1 MSSYQQFYMIRT
13 IQSLHRYL
21 LLAVA
26 LLPLISLP
34 SCQRKSIVEDVQ
46 IESVLIS
53 ELKMSD
59 KSVPELEKTL
69 FSIDHRKGLI
79 YNARPLPKGTKI
91 GTVKLQIVAS
101 PDALPKVYIGGVEQ
115 SSKSGLDTVNM
126 SNHAEGVRIIVQH
139 RKNEALTKEYQLK
152 INIYDRDPYTHTWTK
167 SAHPAPASATS
178 EDIVLSRLVDNGE
191 AYYYFTR
198 TTSERHLW
206 RASHKEPEL
215 WQEVTIPKTLDSPIV
230 DIVEQGGRDEIL
242 CLQESGQTAYYDH
255 ANGGDWAQSN
265 ALPGRASYLLGNL
278 YHRGEN
284 KPFVAVKSADGVH
297 FNSEGGIR
305 VPAAFPLEQNARLS
319 FIVEHHPVAL
329 LVGGSVADTTA
340 LVYSTSNG
348 LDWLTP
354 HDAGVVSK
362 IWPSNLPGAM
372 IYEPQDQ
379 TILLVKPA
387 ARPKQAEQPA
397 IRAYVSL
404 NYGAM
409 WQQLTEE
416 SILPSLYY
424 EKGQKHQQ
432 GLALYRGDDGRIY
445 LFGGIKDGTPTLWI
459 GQPIRFQ

>member
-1 MSSYQQFYMIRT
+1 MIRT

-34 SCQRKSIVEDVQ
+34 SCQRKSLVEDVQ
-46 IESVLIS
+46 VESVLIS

-59 KSVPELEKTL
+59 KALPELEKTL
-69 FSIDHRKGLI
+69 FSIDQRKGLI

-91 GTVKLQIVAS
+91 GTVKLQITAS
-101 PDALPKVYIGGVEQ
+101 PDALPKVYVGGVEQ
-115 SSKSGLDTVNM
+115 PSMSGLDTLNL
-126 SNHAEGVRIIVQH
+126 SKHAEGVRIVMQH
-139 RKNEALTKEYQLK
+139 RKNASLTKEYQLK

-167 SAHPAPASATS
+167 SAHPAPATATS

-191 AYYYFTR
+191 AYYYFAR
-198 TTSERHLW
+198 TATKKHLW

-215 WQEVTIPKTLDSPIV
+215 WQEVTIPKTLDSPVV
-230 DIVEQGGRDEIL
+230 DIVEQGGGDAIL
-242 CLQESGQTAYYDH
+242 CLQESGQATIYEHQGAQ
-255 ANGGDWAQSN
+255 WSQSN
-265 ALPGRASYLLGNL
+265 AIPGRPSYLLGNL
-278 YHRGEN
+278 YYRGEN
-284 KPFVAVKSADGVH
+284 KPLVAVKTADGVH
-297 FNSEGGIR
+297 FNSEKGIQA
-305 VPAAFPLEQNARLS
+305 PKTFPLEQNARLS
-319 FIVEHHPVAL
+319 LTIEHHPVAL
-329 LVGGSVADTTA
+329 VIGGSVADTTA

-372 IYEPQDQ
+372 IYEPKDQ
-379 TILLVKPA
+379 TILLAKPA

-397 IRAYVSL
+397 MRVYVSL
-404 NYGAM
+404 DYGTI

-416 SILPSLYY
+416 SILPSIYY
-424 EKGQKHQQ
+424 DKGQKHQQ

-445 LFGGIKDGTPTLWI
+445 LFGGIKGGAPTLWI

>member
-1 MSSYQQFYMIRT
+1 MIRT

-34 SCQRKSIVEDVQ
+34 SCQRKSLVEDVQ
-46 IESVLIS
+46 VESVLIS

-59 KSVPELEKTL
+59 KALPELEKTL
-69 FSIDHRKGLI
+69 FSIDQRKGLI

-91 GTVKLQIVAS
+91 GTVKLQITAS
-101 PDALPKVYIGGVEQ
+101 PDALPKVYVGGVEQ
-115 SSKSGLDTVNM
+115 PSMSGLDTLNL
-126 SNHAEGVRIIVQH
+126 SKHAEGVRIVMQH
-139 RKNEALTKEYQLK
+139 RKNASLTKEYQLK

-167 SAHPAPASATS
+167 SAHPAPATATS

-191 AYYYFTR
+191 AYYYFVR
-198 TTSERHLW
+198 TATEKHLW

-215 WQEVTIPKTLDSPIV
+215 WQEVTILKTLDSPIM
-230 DIVEQGGRDEIL
+230 DIVEQGGGDAIL
-242 CLQESGQTAYYDH
+242 CLQESGQMAIYEH
-255 ANGGDWAQSN
+255 QGAQWNQSN

-278 YHRGEN
+278 YYRGEN
-284 KPFVAVKSADGVH
+284 KPLVAVKTADGVH
-297 FNSEGGIR
+297 FNSEKGIQA
-305 VPAAFPLEQNARLS
+305 PKTFPLKQNARLS
-319 FIVEHHPVAL
+319 LTIEHHPVAL
-329 LVGGSVADTTA
+329 VIGGSVADTTA

-354 HDAGVVSK
+354 HDARVVSE

-372 IYEPQDQ
+372 IYEPKDQ
-379 TILLVKPA
+379 TILLAKPA

-397 IRAYVSL
+397 MRVYVSL
-404 NYGAM
+404 DYGTI

-424 EKGQKHQQ
+424 DKGQQQQQ

-445 LFGGIKDGTPTLWI
+445 LFGGIKGGAPTLWI

>member
-1 MSSYQQFYMIRT
+1 MIRT

-34 SCQRKSIVEDVQ
+34 SCQRKSLVEDVQ
-46 IESVLIS
+46 VESVLIS

-59 KSVPELEKTL
+59 KALPELEKTL
-69 FSIDHRKGLI
+69 FSIDQRKGLI

-91 GTVKLQIVAS
+91 GTVKLQITAS
-101 PDALPKVYIGGVEQ
+101 PDALPKVYVGGVEQ
-115 SSKSGLDTVNM
+115 PSMSGLDTLNL
-126 SNHAEGVRIIVQH
+126 SKHAEGVRIVMQH
-139 RKNEALTKEYQLK
+139 RNNASLTKEYQLK

-167 SAHPAPASATS
+167 SAHPAPATATS

-191 AYYYFTR
+191 AYYYFVR
-198 TTSERHLW
+198 TATKKHLW

-215 WQEVTIPKTLDSPIV
+215 WQEVTIPKTLDSPIM
-230 DIVEQGGRDEIL
+230 DIVEQGGGDAIL
-242 CLQESGQTAYYDH
+242 CLQESGQATIYEHQGAQ
-255 ANGGDWAQSN
+255 WSQSN
-265 ALPGRASYLLGNL
+265 AIPGRPSYLLGNL
-278 YHRGEN
+278 YYRGEN
-284 KPFVAVKSADGVH
+284 KPLVAVKTADGVH
-297 FNSEGGIR
+297 FNSEKGIQA
-305 VPAAFPLEQNARLS
+305 PKTFPLEQNARLS
-319 FIVEHHPVAL
+319 LTIEHHPVAL
-329 LVGGSVADTTA
+329 VIGGSVADTTA

-354 HDAGVVSK
+354 HDARVVSK

-372 IYEPQDQ
+372 IYEPKDQ
-379 TILLVKPA
+379 TILLAKPA

-397 IRAYVSL
+397 MRVYVSL
-404 NYGAM
+404 DYGTI

-416 SILPSLYY
+416 SILPSIYY
-424 EKGQKHQQ
+424 DKGQQHQQ

-445 LFGGIKDGTPTLWI
+445 LFGGIKGGAPTLWI

>member
-1 MSSYQQFYMIRT
+1 MIRT

-34 SCQRKSIVEDVQ
+34 SCQRKSLVEDVQ
-46 IESVLIS
+46 VESVLIS

-59 KSVPELEKTL
+59 KALPELEKTL
-69 FSIDHRKGLI
+69 FSIDQRKGLI

-91 GTVKLQIVAS
+91 GTVKLQITAS
-101 PDALPKVYIGGVEQ
+101 PDALPKVYVGGVEQ
-115 SSKSGLDTVNM
+115 PSMSGLDTLNL
-126 SNHAEGVRIIVQH
+126 SKHAEGVRIVMQH
-139 RKNEALTKEYQLK
+139 RNNASLTKEYQLK

-167 SAHPAPASATS
+167 SAHPAPATATS

-191 AYYYFTR
+191 AYYYFVR
-198 TTSERHLW
+198 TATEKHLW

-215 WQEVTIPKTLDSPIV
+215 WQEVTIPKTLDSPIM
-230 DIVEQGGRDEIL
+230 DIVEQGGGDAIL
-242 CLQESGQTAYYDH
+242 CLQESGQATIYEHQGAQ
-255 ANGGDWAQSN
+255 WSQSN
-265 ALPGRASYLLGNL
+265 AIPGRPSYLLGNL
-278 YHRGEN
+278 YYRGEN
-284 KPFVAVKSADGVH
+284 KPLVAVKTADGVH

-305 VPAAFPLEQNARLS
+305 VPKTFPLEQNARLS
-319 FIVEHHPVAL
+319 LTIEHHPVAL
-329 LVGGSVADTTA
+329 VIGGSVADTTA

-372 IYEPQDQ
+372 IYEPKDQ
-379 TILLVKPA
+379 TILLAKPA

-397 IRAYVSL
+397 MRVYVSL
-404 NYGAM
+404 DYGTI

-416 SILPSLYY
+416 SILPSIYY
-424 EKGQKHQQ
+424 DKGQKHQQ

-445 LFGGIKDGTPTLWI
+445 LFGGIKGGAPTLWI

>member
-1 MSSYQQFYMIRT
+1 MIRT

-34 SCQRKSIVEDVQ
+34 SCQRKSLVEDVQ
-46 IESVLIS
+46 VESVLIS

-59 KSVPELEKTL
+59 KALPELEKTL
-69 FSIDHRKGLI
+69 FSIDQRKGLI

-91 GTVKLQIVAS
+91 GTVKLQITAS
-101 PDALPKVYIGGVEQ
+101 PDALPKVYVGGVEQ
-115 SSKSGLDTVNM
+115 PSMSGLDTLNL
-126 SNHAEGVRIIVQH
+126 SKHAEGVRIVMQH
-139 RKNEALTKEYQLK
+139 RNNASLTKEYQLK

-167 SAHPAPASATS
+167 SAHPAPATATS

-191 AYYYFTR
+191 AYYYFAR
-198 TTSERHLW
+198 TATEKHLW

-215 WQEVTIPKTLDSPIV
+215 WQEVTIPKALDSPIM
-230 DIVEQGGRDEIL
+230 DIVEQGGGDAIL
-242 CLQESGQTAYYDH
+242 CLQESGQATIYEHQGAQ
-255 ANGGDWAQSN
+255 WSQSN
-265 ALPGRASYLLGNL
+265 AIPGRPSSLLGNL
-278 YHRGEN
+278 YYRGEN
-284 KPFVAVKSADGVH
+284 KPLVAVKTADGVH
-297 FNSEGGIR
+297 FNSEKGIQA
-305 VPAAFPLEQNARLS
+305 PQTFPLEQNARLS
-319 FIVEHHPVAL
+319 LTIEHHPVAL
-329 LVGGSVADTTA
+329 VIGGSVADTTA

-354 HDAGVVSK
+354 HDARVVSK

-372 IYEPQDQ
+372 IYEPKDQ
-379 TILLVKPA
+379 TILLAKPA

-397 IRAYVSL
+397 MRVYVSL
-404 NYGAM
+404 DYGTI

-424 EKGQKHQQ
+424 DKGQQQQQ

-445 LFGGIKDGTPTLWI
+445 LFGGIKGGAPTLWI

>member
-1 MSSYQQFYMIRT
+1 MIRT

-34 SCQRKSIVEDVQ
+34 SCQRKSLVEDVQ
-46 IESVLIS
+46 VESVLIS

-59 KSVPELEKTL
+59 KALPELEKTL
-69 FSIDHRKGLI
+69 FSIDQRKGLI

-91 GTVKLQIVAS
+91 GTVKLQITAS
-101 PDALPKVYIGGVEQ
+101 PDALPKVYVGGVEQ
-115 SSKSGLDTVNM
+115 PSMSGLDTLNL
-126 SNHAEGVRIIVQH
+126 SKHAEGVRIVMQH
-139 RKNEALTKEYQLK
+139 RNNASLTKEYQLK

-167 SAHPAPASATS
+167 SAHPAPATATS

-215 WQEVTIPKTLDSPIV
+215 WQEVTIPKMLDSPIM
-230 DIVEQGGRDEIL
+230 DIVEQGGGDAIL
-242 CLQESGQTAYYDH
+242 CLQESGQATIYEHQGAQ
-255 ANGGDWAQSN
+255 WSQSN
-265 ALPGRASYLLGNL
+265 AIPGRPSHLLGNL
-278 YHRGEN
+278 YYRGEN
-284 KPFVAVKSADGVH
+284 KPLVAVKTADGVH
-297 FNSEGGIR
+297 FNSEKGIQA
-305 VPAAFPLEQNARLS
+305 PKTFPLEQNARLS
-319 FIVEHHPVAL
+319 LTIEHHPVAL
-329 LVGGSVADTTA
+329 VIGGSVADTTA

-372 IYEPQDQ
+372 IYEPKDQ
-379 TILLVKPA
+379 TILLAKPA

-397 IRAYVSL
+397 MRVYVSL
-404 NYGAM
+404 DYGTI

-424 EKGQKHQQ
+424 DKGQQHQQ

-445 LFGGIKDGTPTLWI
+445 LFGGIKGGAPTLWI

>member
-1 MSSYQQFYMIRT
+1 MIRT

-34 SCQRKSIVEDVQ
+34 SCQRKSLVEDVQ
-46 IESVLIS
+46 VESVLIS

-59 KSVPELEKTL
+59 KALPELEKTL
-69 FSIDHRKGLI
+69 FSIDQRKGLI

-91 GTVKLQIVAS
+91 GTVKLQITAS
-101 PDALPKVYIGGVEQ
+101 PDALPKVYVGGVEQ
-115 SSKSGLDTVNM
+115 PSMSGLDTLNL
-126 SNHAEGVRIIVQH
+126 SKHAEGVRIVMQH
-139 RKNEALTKEYQLK
+139 RNNASLTKEYQLK

-167 SAHPAPASATS
+167 SAHPAPATATS

-215 WQEVTIPKTLDSPIV
+215 WQEVTIPKMLDSPIM
-230 DIVEQGGRDEIL
+230 DIVEQGGGDAIL
-242 CLQESGQTAYYDH
+242 CLQESGQATIYEH
-255 ANGGDWAQSN
+255 QGGQWSQSN
-265 ALPGRASYLLGNL
+265 AIPGRPSYLLGNL
-278 YHRGEN
+278 YYRGEN
-284 KPFVAVKSADGVH
+284 KPLVAVKTADGVH
-297 FNSEGGIR
+297 FNSEKGIQA
-305 VPAAFPLEQNARLS
+305 PKTFPLEQNARLS
-319 FIVEHHPVAL
+319 LTIEHHPVAL
-329 LVGGSVADTTA
+329 VIGGSVADTTA

-372 IYEPQDQ
+372 IYEPKDQ
-379 TILLVKPA
+379 TILLAKPA

-397 IRAYVSL
+397 MRVYVSL
-404 NYGAM
+404 DYGTI

-424 EKGQKHQQ
+424 DKGQQHQQ

-445 LFGGIKDGTPTLWI
+445 LFGGIKGGAPTLWI

>member
-1 MSSYQQFYMIRT
+1 MIRT

-21 LLAVA
+21 LLVVA

-34 SCQRKSIVEDVQ
+34 SCQRKSLVEDVQ
-46 IESVLIS
+46 VESVLIS

-59 KSVPELEKTL
+59 KALPELEKTL
-69 FSIDHRKGLI
+69 FSIDQRKGLI

-91 GTVKLQIVAS
+91 GTVKLQITAS
-101 PDALPKVYIGGVEQ
+101 PDALPKVYVGGVEQ
-115 SSKSGLDTVNM
+115 PSMSGLDTLNL
-126 SNHAEGVRIIVQH
+126 SKHAEGVRIVMQH
-139 RKNEALTKEYQLK
+139 RKNASLTKGYQLK

-167 SAHPAPASATS
+167 SAHPAPATATS

-191 AYYYFTR
+191 AYYYFVR
-198 TTSERHLW
+198 TATEKHLW

-215 WQEVTIPKTLDSPIV
+215 WQEVTIPKMLDSPIM
-230 DIVEQGGRDEIL
+230 DIVEQGGGDAIL
-242 CLQESGQTAYYDH
+242 CLQESGQATIYEHQGAQ
-255 ANGGDWAQSN
+255 WSQSN
-265 ALPGRASYLLGNL
+265 AIPGRPSYLLGNL
-278 YHRGEN
+278 YYRGEN
-284 KPFVAVKSADGVH
+284 KPLVAVKTADGVH
-297 FNSEGGIR
+297 FNSEKGIQA
-305 VPAAFPLEQNARLS
+305 PKTFPLEQNARLS
-319 FIVEHHPVAL
+319 LTIEHHPVAL
-329 LVGGSVADTTA
+329 VIGGSVADTTA

-372 IYEPQDQ
+372 IYEPKDQ
-379 TILLVKPA
+379 TILLAKPA

-397 IRAYVSL
+397 MRVYVSL
-404 NYGAM
+404 DYGTI

-424 EKGQKHQQ
+424 DKGQQHQQ

-445 LFGGIKDGTPTLWI
+445 LFGGIKGGAPTLWI

>member
-1 MSSYQQFYMIRT
+1 MIRT

-34 SCQRKSIVEDVQ
+34 SCQRKSLVEDVQ
-46 IESVLIS
+46 VESVLIS

-59 KSVPELEKTL
+59 KALPELEKTL
-69 FSIDHRKGLI
+69 FSIDQRKGLI

-91 GTVKLQIVAS
+91 GTVKLQITAS
-101 PDALPKVYIGGVEQ
+101 PDALPKVYVGGVEQ
-115 SSKSGLDTVNM
+115 PSMSGLDTLNL
-126 SNHAEGVRIIVQH
+126 SKHAEGVRIVMQH
-139 RKNEALTKEYQLK
+139 RKNASLTKEYQLK
-152 INIYDRDPYTHTWTK
+152 INIYDRDPYTHIWTK
-167 SAHPAPASATS
+167 SAHPAPATATS

-191 AYYYFTR
+191 AYYYFAR
-198 TTSERHLW
+198 TATEKHLW

-215 WQEVTIPKTLDSPIV
+215 WQEVTIPKTLDSPVV
-230 DIVEQGGRDEIL
+230 DIVEQGGGDAIL
-242 CLQESGQTAYYDH
+242 CLQESGQATIYEHQGAQ
-255 ANGGDWAQSN
+255 WSQSN
-265 ALPGRASYLLGNL
+265 AIPGRPSYLLGNL
-278 YHRGEN
+278 YYRGEN
-284 KPFVAVKSADGVH
+284 KPLVAVKTADGVH
-297 FNSEGGIR
+297 FNSEKGIQA
-305 VPAAFPLEQNARLS
+305 PKTFPLEQNARLS
-319 FIVEHHPVAL
+319 LTIEHHPVAL
-329 LVGGSVADTTA
+329 VIGGSVADTTA

-372 IYEPQDQ
+372 IYEPKDQ
-379 TILLVKPA
+379 TILLAKPA

-397 IRAYVSL
+397 MRVYVSL
-404 NYGAM
+404 DYGTI

-416 SILPSLYY
+416 SILPSIYY
-424 EKGQKHQQ
+424 DKGQQHQQ

-445 LFGGIKDGTPTLWI
+445 LFGGIKGGAPTIWI

>member
-1 MSSYQQFYMIRT
+1 MIRT

-21 LLAVA
+21 LLVVA

-34 SCQRKSIVEDVQ
+34 SCQRKSLVEDVQ
-46 IESVLIS
+46 VESVLIS

-59 KSVPELEKTL
+59 KALPELEKTL
-69 FSIDHRKGLI
+69 FSIDQRKGLI

-91 GTVKLQIVAS
+91 GTVKLQITAS
-101 PDALPKVYIGGVEQ
+101 PDALPKVYVGGVEQ
-115 SSKSGLDTVNM
+115 PSMSGLDTLNL
-126 SNHAEGVRIIVQH
+126 SKHAEGVRIVMQH
-139 RKNEALTKEYQLK
+139 RNNASLTKEYQLK

-167 SAHPAPASATS
+167 SAHPAPATATS

-191 AYYYFTR
+191 AYYYFAR
-198 TTSERHLW
+198 TATKKHLW

-215 WQEVTIPKTLDSPIV
+215 WQEVTIPKTLDSPVV
-230 DIVEQGGRDEIL
+230 DIVEQGGGDAIL
-242 CLQESGQTAYYDH
+242 CLQESGQATIYEHQGAQ
-255 ANGGDWAQSN
+255 WSQSN
-265 ALPGRASYLLGNL
+265 AIPGRPSYLLGNL
-278 YHRGEN
+278 YYRGEN
-284 KPFVAVKSADGVH
+284 KPLVAVKTADGVH
-297 FNSEGGIR
+297 FDSEKGIQA
-305 VPAAFPLEQNARLS
+305 PKTFPLEQNARLS
-319 FIVEHHPVAL
+319 LTIEHHPVAL
-329 LVGGSVADTTA
+329 VIGGSVADTTA

-372 IYEPQDQ
+372 IYEPKDQ
-379 TILLVKPA
+379 TILLAKPA

-397 IRAYVSL
+397 MRVYVSL
-404 NYGAM
+404 DYGTI

-416 SILPSLYY
+416 SILPSIYY
-424 EKGQKHQQ
+424 DKGQKHQQ

-445 LFGGIKDGTPTLWI
+445 LFGGIKGGAPTLWI

>member
-1 MSSYQQFYMIRT
+1 MIRT

-21 LLAVA
+21 LLVVA

-34 SCQRKSIVEDVQ
+34 SCQRKSLVEDVQ
-46 IESVLIS
+46 VESVLIS

-59 KSVPELEKTL
+59 KALPELEKTL
-69 FSIDHRKGLI
+69 FSIDQRKGLI

-91 GTVKLQIVAS
+91 GTVKLQITAS
-101 PDALPKVYIGGVEQ
+101 PDALPKVYVGGVEQ
-115 SSKSGLDTVNM
+115 PSMSGLDTLNL
-126 SNHAEGVRIIVQH
+126 SKHADGVRIVMQH
-139 RKNEALTKEYQLK
+139 RNNASLTKEYQLK

-167 SAHPAPASATS
+167 SAHPAPATATS

-191 AYYYFTR
+191 AYYYFAR
-198 TTSERHLW
+198 TATEKHLW

-230 DIVEQGGRDEIL
+230 DIVEQGGGDAIL
-242 CLQESGQTAYYDH
+242 CLQESGQATIYEH
-255 ANGGDWAQSN
+255 QGGQWSQSN
-265 ALPGRASYLLGNL
+265 AVSGRPSYLLGNL
-278 YHRGEN
+278 YYRGEN
-284 KPFVAVKSADGVH
+284 KPLVAVKTSDGVH
-297 FNSEGGIR
+297 FNSEKGIQA
-305 VPAAFPLEQNARLS
+305 PKTFPLEQNARLS
-319 FIVEHHPVAL
+319 LTIEHHPVAL
-329 LVGGSVADTTA
+329 VIGGSVADTTA

-354 HDAGVVSK
+354 HDARVVSK

-372 IYEPQDQ
+372 IYEPKDQ
-379 TILLVKPA
+379 TILLAKPA

-397 IRAYVSL
+397 MRVYVSL
-404 NYGAM
+404 DYGTI

-416 SILPSLYY
+416 SILPSIYY
-424 EKGQKHQQ
+424 DKGQKHQQ

-445 LFGGIKDGTPTLWI
+445 LFGGLKGGAPTLWI

>member
-1 MSSYQQFYMIRT
+1 MIRT

-34 SCQRKSIVEDVQ
+34 SCQRKSLVEDVQ
-46 IESVLIS
+46 VESVLIS

-59 KSVPELEKTL
+59 KALPELEKTL
-69 FSIDHRKGLI
+69 FSIDQRKGLI

-91 GTVKLQIVAS
+91 GTVKLQITAS
-101 PDALPKVYIGGVEQ
+101 PDALPKVYVGGVEQ
-115 SSKSGLDTVNM
+115 PSMSGLDTLNL
-126 SNHAEGVRIIVQH
+126 SKHAEGVRIVMQH
-139 RKNEALTKEYQLK
+139 RNNASLTKEYQLK

-167 SAHPAPASATS
+167 SAHPAPATATS

-198 TTSERHLW
+198 TTSEKHLW

-215 WQEVTIPKTLDSPIV
+215 WQEVTIHKTLDSPIV
-230 DIVEQGGRDEIL
+230 DIVEQGGGDAIL
-242 CLQESGQTAYYDH
+242 CLQESGQATIYEH
-255 ANGGDWAQSN
+255 QGGQWSQSN
-265 ALPGRASYLLGNL
+265 AIPGRPSYLLGNL
-278 YHRGEN
+278 YYRGEN
-284 KPFVAVKSADGVH
+284 KPLVAVKTADGVH

-305 VPAAFPLEQNARLS
+305 VPKTFPLEQNARLS
-319 FIVEHHPVAL
+319 LTIEHHPVAL
-329 LVGGSVADTTA
+329 VIGGSVADTTA

-372 IYEPQDQ
+372 IYEPKDQ
-379 TILLVKPA
+379 TILLAKPA

-397 IRAYVSL
+397 MRVYVSL
-404 NYGAM
+404 DYGTI

-416 SILPSLYY
+416 SILPSIYY
-424 EKGQKHQQ
+424 DKGQQHQQ

-445 LFGGIKDGTPTLWI
+445 LFGGIKGGAPTLWI

>member
-1 MSSYQQFYMIRT
+1 MSSYQQFYMTRT

-34 SCQRKSIVEDVQ
+34 SCQRKSIVEDVR

-91 GTVKLQIVAS
+91 GTVKLKIVAS

-115 SSKSGLDTVNM
+115 PSMSGLDTVNM
-126 SNHAEGVRIIVQH
+126 SKHAEGVRIVMQH
-139 RKNEALTKEYQLK
+139 RKNASLTKEYKLK

-167 SAHPAPASATS
+167 SAHLAPASATS

-215 WQEVTIPKTLDSPIV
+215 WQEVTIPNALDSPIV
-230 DIVEQGGRDEIL
+230 DIVEQGGRDAIL
-242 CLQESGQTAYYDH
+242 CLQESGQMAVYEH
-255 ANGGDWAQSN
+255 QGGKWNQSN

-284 KPFVAVKSADGVH
+284 KPLVAVKSADGVH

-305 VPAAFPLEQNARLS
+305 VPVAFPLEQNARLS
-319 FIVEHHPVAL
+319 LTIEHHPVVL

-354 HDAGVVSK
+354 HDAHMVSK

-372 IYEPQDQ
+372 VYEPQDH

-387 ARPKQAEQPA
+387 TRPKQAEQPA
-397 IRAYVSL
+397 MRAYVSL

-445 LFGGIKDGTPTLWI
+445 LFGGIKGGTPMLWI
-459 GQPIRFQ
+459 GKPIRFK

>member
-1 MSSYQQFYMIRT
+1 MIRT

-21 LLAVA
+21 LLVVA

-34 SCQRKSIVEDVQ
+34 SCQRKSLVEDVQ
-46 IESVLIS
+46 VESVLIS

-59 KSVPELEKTL
+59 KALPELEKTL
-69 FSIDHRKGLI
+69 FSIDQRKGLI

-91 GTVKLQIVAS
+91 GTVKLQITAS
-101 PDALPKVYIGGVEQ
+101 PDALPKVYVGGVEQ
-115 SSKSGLDTVNM
+115 PSMSGLDTLNL
-126 SNHAEGVRIIVQH
+126 SKHAEGVRIVMQH
-139 RKNEALTKEYQLK
+139 RKNASLTKEYQLK

-167 SAHPAPASATS
+167 SAHPAPATATS

-191 AYYYFTR
+191 AYYYFAR
-198 TTSERHLW
+198 TATEKHLW

-215 WQEVTIPKTLDSPIV
+215 WQEVTILKTLDSPVV
-230 DIVEQGGRDEIL
+230 DIVEQGGGDAIL
-242 CLQESGQTAYYDH
+242 CLQESGQATIYEHQGAQ
-255 ANGGDWAQSN
+255 WSQSN
-265 ALPGRASYLLGNL
+265 AIPGRPSYLLGNL
-278 YHRGEN
+278 YYRGEN
-284 KPFVAVKSADGVH
+284 KPLVAVKTADGVH
-297 FNSEGGIR
+297 FNSEKGIQA
-305 VPAAFPLEQNARLS
+305 PKTFPLEQNARLS
-319 FIVEHHPVAL
+319 LTIEHHPVAL
-329 LVGGSVADTTA
+329 VIGRSVADTTA

-372 IYEPQDQ
+372 IYEPKDQ
-379 TILLVKPA
+379 TILLAKPA

-397 IRAYVSL
+397 MRVYVSL
-404 NYGAM
+404 DYGTI

-424 EKGQKHQQ
+424 DKGQQHQQ

-445 LFGGIKDGTPTLWI
+445 LFGGIKGGAPTLWI

>member
-1 MSSYQQFYMIRT
+1 MSSYQVFYMIRT

-34 SCQRKSIVEDVQ
+34 SCQRKALVEDVQ
-46 IESVLIS
+46 VESVLIS

-59 KSVPELEKTL
+59 KSVPELEKTI

-91 GTVKLQIVAS
+91 GTVKLKITAS

-115 SSKSGLDTVNM
+115 SSTSGLDTVNM
-126 SNHAEGVRIIVQH
+126 SKYADGVRIVMHH
-139 RKNEALTKEYQLK
+139 RKNASLTKEYQLK
-152 INIYDRDPYTHTWTK
+152 INVYDRDPYTHTWTK
-167 SAHPAPASATS
+167 SAHPAPATAAN

-191 AYYYFTR
+191 AYYYFAR
-198 TTSERHLW
+198 TATERHLW

-215 WQEVTIPKTLDSPIV
+215 WQEVTIPKKLDSPIM
-230 DIVEQGGRDEIL
+230 DIAEQGGSDAIL
-242 CLQESGQTAYYDH
+242 CLQESGQMAVYEH
-255 ANGGDWAQSN
+255 QGGEWNQSN

-278 YHRGEN
+278 YYRGEN
-284 KPFVAVKSADGVH
+284 TPLVAVKSTDGVH
-297 FNSEGGIR
+297 FGSERGIR
-305 VPAAFPLEQNARLS
+305 VPKAFPLEDNARLS
-319 FIVEHHPVAL
+319 FTVEHHPVSFL
-329 LVGGSVADTTA
+329 IGGSVADTTA
-340 LVYSTSNG
+340 LVYTTSNG
-348 LDWLTP
+348 RDWLTP
-354 HDAGVVSK
+354 HDAHVVSK

-387 ARPKQAEQPA
+387 ARPKHAEQPA
-397 IRAYVSL
+397 MRVYVSL
-404 NYGAM
+404 DYGTV
-409 WQQLTEE
+409 WQPLTEE

-424 EKGQKHQQ
+424 DKGQKHQR

-445 LFGGIKDGTPTLWI
+445 LFGGLKGGAPTLWI

>member
-1 MSSYQQFYMIRT
+1 MIRT

-34 SCQRKSIVEDVQ
+34 SCQRKSLVEDVQ
-46 IESVLIS
+46 VESVLIS

-59 KSVPELEKTL
+59 KALPELEKTL
-69 FSIDHRKGLI
+69 FSIDQRKGLI

-91 GTVKLQIVAS
+91 GTVKLQITAS
-101 PDALPKVYIGGVEQ
+101 PDALPKVYVGGVEQ
-115 SSKSGLDTVNM
+115 PSMSGLDTLNL
-126 SNHAEGVRIIVQH
+126 SKHAEGVRIVMQH
-139 RKNEALTKEYQLK
+139 RNNASLTKEYQLK

-167 SAHPAPASATS
+167 SAHPAPATATS

-191 AYYYFTR
+191 AYYYFVR
-198 TTSERHLW
+198 TATEKHLW

-215 WQEVTIPKTLDSPIV
+215 WQEVTIHKTLDSPIV
-230 DIVEQGGRDEIL
+230 DIVEQGGGDAIL
-242 CLQESGQTAYYDH
+242 CLQESGQATIYEH
-255 ANGGDWAQSN
+255 QGGQWSQSN
-265 ALPGRASYLLGNL
+265 AIPGRPSYLLGNL
-278 YHRGEN
+278 YYRGEN
-284 KPFVAVKSADGVH
+284 KPLVAVKTADGVH
-297 FNSEGGIR
+297 FNSEKGIQA
-305 VPAAFPLEQNARLS
+305 PKTFPLEQNARLS
-319 FIVEHHPVAL
+319 LTIEHHPVAL
-329 LVGGSVADTTA
+329 VIGGSVADTTA

-372 IYEPQDQ
+372 IYEPKDQ
-379 TILLVKPA
+379 TILLAKPA

-397 IRAYVSL
+397 MRVYVSL
-404 NYGAM
+404 DYGTI

-424 EKGQKHQQ
+424 DKGQQHQQ

-445 LFGGIKDGTPTLWI
+445 LFGGIKGGAPTLWI

>member
-1 MSSYQQFYMIRT
+1 MIRT

-34 SCQRKSIVEDVQ
+34 SCQRKSLVEDVQ
-46 IESVLIS
+46 VESVLIS

-59 KSVPELEKTL
+59 KALPELEKTL
-69 FSIDHRKGLI
+69 FSIDQRKGLI

-91 GTVKLQIVAS
+91 GTVKLQITAS
-101 PDALPKVYIGGVEQ
+101 PDALPKVYVGGVEQ
-115 SSKSGLDTVNM
+115 PSMSGLDTLNL
-126 SNHAEGVRIIVQH
+126 SKHAEGVRIVMQH
-139 RKNEALTKEYQLK
+139 RNNASLTKEYQLK

-167 SAHPAPASATS
+167 SAHPAPATATS
-178 EDIVLSRLVDNGE
+178 ENIVLSRLVDNGE
-191 AYYYFTR
+191 AYYYFVR
-198 TTSERHLW
+198 TATEKHLW

-215 WQEVTIPKTLDSPIV
+215 WQEVTIPKTLDSPIM
-230 DIVEQGGRDEIL
+230 DIVEQGGGDAIL
-242 CLQESGQTAYYDH
+242 CLQENGQATIYEHQGAQ
-255 ANGGDWAQSN
+255 WSQSN
-265 ALPGRASYLLGNL
+265 AIPGRPSYLLGNL
-278 YHRGEN
+278 YYRGEN
-284 KPFVAVKSADGVH
+284 KPLVAVKTADGVH
-297 FNSEGGIR
+297 FNSEKGIQA
-305 VPAAFPLEQNARLS
+305 PKTFPLEQNARLS
-319 FIVEHHPVAL
+319 LTIEHHPVAL
-329 LVGGSVADTTA
+329 VIGGSVADTTA

-362 IWPSNLPGAM
+362 IWSSNLPGAM
-372 IYEPQDQ
+372 IYEPKDQ
-379 TILLVKPA
+379 TILLAKPA

-397 IRAYVSL
+397 MRVYVSL
-404 NYGAM
+404 DYGTI

-424 EKGQKHQQ
+424 DKGRQHQQ

-445 LFGGIKDGTPTLWI
+445 LFGGIKGGAPTLWI

>member
-1 MSSYQQFYMIRT
+1 MIRT

-34 SCQRKSIVEDVQ
+34 SCQRKSLVEDVQ
-46 IESVLIS
+46 VESVLIS

-69 FSIDHRKGLI
+69 FSIDQRKGLI

-91 GTVKLQIVAS
+91 GTVKLQITAS
-101 PDALPKVYIGGVEQ
+101 PDALPKVYVGGVEQ
-115 SSKSGLDTVNM
+115 PSMSGLDTLNL
-126 SNHAEGVRIIVQH
+126 SKHAEGVRIVMQH
-139 RKNEALTKEYQLK
+139 RNNASLTKEYQLK

-167 SAHPAPASATS
+167 SAHPAPATATS

-191 AYYYFTR
+191 AYYYFAR
-198 TTSERHLW
+198 TATKKHLW

-215 WQEVTIPKTLDSPIV
+215 WQEVTIPKMLDSPVV
-230 DIVEQGGRDEIL
+230 DIVEQGGGDAIL
-242 CLQESGQTAYYDH
+242 CLQESGQATIYEHQGAQ
-255 ANGGDWAQSN
+255 WSQSN
-265 ALPGRASYLLGNL
+265 AIPGRPSYLLGNL
-278 YHRGEN
+278 YYRGEN
-284 KPFVAVKSADGVH
+284 KPLVAVKTADGVH

-305 VPAAFPLEQNARLS
+305 VPKTFPLEQNARLS
-319 FIVEHHPVAL
+319 LTIEHHPVAL
-329 LVGGSVADTTA
+329 VIGGSVADTTA

-372 IYEPQDQ
+372 IYEPKDQ
-379 TILLVKPA
+379 TILLAKPA

-397 IRAYVSL
+397 MRVYVSL
-404 NYGAM
+404 DYGTI

-416 SILPSLYY
+416 SILPSIYY
-424 EKGQKHQQ
+424 DKGQKHQQ

-445 LFGGIKDGTPTLWI
+445 LFGGIKGGAPTLWI

>member
-1 MSSYQQFYMIRT
+1 MIRT

-34 SCQRKSIVEDVQ
+34 SCQRKSLVEDVQ
-46 IESVLIS
+46 VESVLIS

-59 KSVPELEKTL
+59 KALPELEKTL
-69 FSIDHRKGLI
+69 FSIDQRKGLI

-91 GTVKLQIVAS
+91 GTVKLQITAS
-101 PDALPKVYIGGVEQ
+101 PDALPKVYVGGVEQ
-115 SSKSGLDTVNM
+115 PSMSGLDTLNL
-126 SNHAEGVRIIVQH
+126 SKHAEGVRIVMQH
-139 RKNEALTKEYQLK
+139 RKNASLTKEYQLK

-178 EDIVLSRLVDNGE
+178 DDIVLSRLVDNGE
-191 AYYYFTR
+191 AYYYFVR
-198 TTSERHLW
+198 TATEKHLW

-215 WQEVTIPKTLDSPIV
+215 WQEVTIHKTLDSPIV
-230 DIVEQGGRDEIL
+230 DIVEQGGGDAIL
-242 CLQESGQTAYYDH
+242 CLQESGQATIYEH
-255 ANGGDWAQSN
+255 QGGQWSQSN
-265 ALPGRASYLLGNL
+265 AIPGRPSYLLGNL
-278 YHRGEN
+278 YYRGEN
-284 KPFVAVKSADGVH
+284 KPLVAVKTADGVH

-305 VPAAFPLEQNARLS
+305 VPKTFPLEQNARLS
-319 FIVEHHPVAL
+319 LTIEHHPVAL
-329 LVGGSVADTTA
+329 VIGGSVADTTA

-372 IYEPQDQ
+372 IYEPKDQ
-379 TILLVKPA
+379 TILLAKPA

-397 IRAYVSL
+397 MRVYVSL
-404 NYGAM
+404 DYGTI

-416 SILPSLYY
+416 SILPSIYY
-424 EKGQKHQQ
+424 DKGQKYQQ

-445 LFGGIKDGTPTLWI
+445 LFGGIKGGAPTLWI

>member
-1 MSSYQQFYMIRT
+1 MIRT

-34 SCQRKSIVEDVQ
+34 SCQRKSLVEDVQ
-46 IESVLIS
+46 VESVLIS

-59 KSVPELEKTL
+59 KALPELEKTL
-69 FSIDHRKGLI
+69 FSIDQRKGLI

-91 GTVKLQIVAS
+91 GTVKLQITAS
-101 PDALPKVYIGGVEQ
+101 PDALPKVYVGGVEQ
-115 SSKSGLDTVNM
+115 PSMSGLDTLNL
-126 SNHAEGVRIIVQH
+126 SKHAEGVRIVMQH
-139 RKNEALTKEYQLK
+139 RNNASLTKEYQLK

-167 SAHPAPASATS
+167 SAHPAPATATS

-191 AYYYFTR
+191 AYYYFAR
-198 TTSERHLW
+198 TATEKHLW

-215 WQEVTIPKTLDSPIV
+215 WQEVTILKTLDSPVV
-230 DIVEQGGRDEIL
+230 DIVEQGGGDAIL
-242 CLQESGQTAYYDH
+242 CLQESGQATIYEHQGAQ
-255 ANGGDWAQSN
+255 WSQSN
-265 ALPGRASYLLGNL
+265 AIPGRPSYLLGNL
-278 YHRGEN
+278 YYRGEN
-284 KPFVAVKSADGVH
+284 KPLVAVKTSDGVH
-297 FNSEGGIR
+297 FNSEKGIQA
-305 VPAAFPLEQNARLS
+305 PKTFPLEQNARLS
-319 FIVEHHPVAL
+319 LTIEHHPVAL
-329 LVGGSVADTTA
+329 VIGGSVADTTA

-354 HDAGVVSK
+354 HDARVVSK

-372 IYEPQDQ
+372 IYEPKDQ
-379 TILLVKPA
+379 TILLAKPA

-397 IRAYVSL
+397 MRVYVSL
-404 NYGAM
+404 DYGTI

-416 SILPSLYY
+416 SILPSIYY
-424 EKGQKHQQ
+424 DKGQKHQQ

-445 LFGGIKDGTPTLWI
+445 LFGGIKGGAPTLWI

>member
-1 MSSYQQFYMIRT
+1 MIRT

-34 SCQRKSIVEDVQ
+34 SCQRKSLVEDVQ
-46 IESVLIS
+46 VESVLIS

-59 KSVPELEKTL
+59 KALPELEKTL
-69 FSIDHRKGLI
+69 FSIDQRKGLI

-91 GTVKLQIVAS
+91 GTVKLQITAS
-101 PDALPKVYIGGVEQ
+101 PDALPKVYVGGVEQ
-115 SSKSGLDTVNM
+115 PSMSGLDTLNL
-126 SNHAEGVRIIVQH
+126 SKHAEGVRIVMQH
-139 RKNEALTKEYQLK
+139 RNNASLTKEYQLK

-167 SAHPAPASATS
+167 SAHPAPATATS

-191 AYYYFTR
+191 AYYYFAR
-198 TTSERHLW
+198 TATEKHLW

-215 WQEVTIPKTLDSPIV
+215 WQEVTIPKTLDSPIM
-230 DIVEQGGRDEIL
+230 DIAEQGGGDAIL
-242 CLQESGQTAYYDH
+242 CLQENGQATIYEHQGAQ
-255 ANGGDWAQSN
+255 WSQSN
-265 ALPGRASYLLGNL
+265 AMSGRPSYLLGNL
-278 YHRGEN
+278 YYRGEN
-284 KPFVAVKSADGVH
+284 KPLVAVKTADVVH
-297 FNSEGGIR
+297 FNSEGGIQ
-305 VPAAFPLEQNARLS
+305 VPKTFPLEQNARLS
-319 FIVEHHPVAL
+319 LTIEHHPVAL
-329 LVGGSVADTTA
+329 VIGGSVADTTA

-354 HDAGVVSK
+354 HDARVVSK

-372 IYEPQDQ
+372 IYEPKDQ
-379 TILLVKPA
+379 TILLAKPA

-397 IRAYVSL
+397 MRVYVSL
-404 NYGAM
+404 DYGTI

-416 SILPSLYY
+416 SILPSIYY
-424 EKGQKHQQ
+424 DKGQQHQQ

-445 LFGGIKDGTPTLWI
+445 LFGGIKSGAPTLWI

>member
-1 MSSYQQFYMIRT
+1 MIRT

-34 SCQRKSIVEDVQ
+34 SCQRKSLVEDVQ
-46 IESVLIS
+46 VESVLIS

-59 KSVPELEKTL
+59 KALPELEKTL
-69 FSIDHRKGLI
+69 FSIDQRKGLI

-91 GTVKLQIVAS
+91 GTVKLQITAS
-101 PDALPKVYIGGVEQ
+101 PDALPKVYVGGVEQ
-115 SSKSGLDTVNM
+115 PSMSGLDTLNL
-126 SNHAEGVRIIVQH
+126 SKHAEGVRIVMQH
-139 RKNEALTKEYQLK
+139 RKNASLTKEYQLK

-167 SAHPAPASATS
+167 SAHPAPATATS

-191 AYYYFTR
+191 AYYYFAR
-198 TTSERHLW
+198 TATEKHLW

-215 WQEVTIPKTLDSPIV
+215 WQEVTIPKALDSPVV
-230 DIVEQGGRDEIL
+230 DIVEQGGGDAIL
-242 CLQESGQTAYYDH
+242 CLQESGQATIYEHQGAQ
-255 ANGGDWAQSN
+255 WSQSN
-265 ALPGRASYLLGNL
+265 AIPGRPSYLLGNL
-278 YHRGEN
+278 YYRGEN
-284 KPFVAVKSADGVH
+284 KPLVAVKTADGVH

-305 VPAAFPLEQNARLS
+305 VPKTFPLELNARLS
-319 FIVEHHPVAL
+319 LTIEHHPVAL
-329 LVGGSVADTTA
+329 VIGGPVADTTA

-372 IYEPQDQ
+372 IYEPKDQ

-397 IRAYVSL
+397 MRVYVSL
-404 NYGAM
+404 DYGTI

-424 EKGQKHQQ
+424 DKGQQHQQ

-445 LFGGIKDGTPTLWI
+445 LFGGIKGGAPTLWI

>member
-1 MSSYQQFYMIRT
+1 MIRT

-26 LLPLISLP
+26 LLPLISLS
-34 SCQRKSIVEDVQ
+34 SCQRKSLVEDVQ
-46 IESVLIS
+46 VESVLIS

-59 KSVPELEKTL
+59 KALPELEKTL
-69 FSIDHRKGLI
+69 FSIDQRKGLI

-91 GTVKLQIVAS
+91 GTVKLQITAS
-101 PDALPKVYIGGVEQ
+101 PDALPKVYVGGVEQ
-115 SSKSGLDTVNM
+115 PSMSGLDTLNL
-126 SNHAEGVRIIVQH
+126 SKHAEGVRIVMQH
-139 RKNEALTKEYQLK
+139 RNNASLTKEYQLK

-178 EDIVLSRLVDNGE
+178 DDIVLSRLVDNGE
-191 AYYYFTR
+191 AYYYFVR
-198 TTSERHLW
+198 TATKKHLW

-215 WQEVTIPKTLDSPIV
+215 WQEVTILKTLDSPVV
-230 DIVEQGGRDEIL
+230 DIVEQGGGDAIL
-242 CLQESGQTAYYDH
+242 CLQESGQATIYEHQGAQ
-255 ANGGDWAQSN
+255 WSQSN
-265 ALPGRASYLLGNL
+265 AIPGRPSYLLGNL
-278 YHRGEN
+278 YYRGEN
-284 KPFVAVKSADGVH
+284 KPLVAVKTADGVH
-297 FNSEGGIR
+297 FNSEKGIQA
-305 VPAAFPLEQNARLS
+305 PKTFPLEQNARLS
-319 FIVEHHPVAL
+319 LTIEHHPVAL
-329 LVGGSVADTTA
+329 VIGGSVADTTA

-354 HDAGVVSK
+354 HDACVVSK

-372 IYEPQDQ
+372 IYEPKDQ
-379 TILLVKPA
+379 TILLAKPA

-397 IRAYVSL
+397 MRVYVSL
-404 NYGAM
+404 DYGTI

-424 EKGQKHQQ
+424 DKGQKHQQ

-445 LFGGIKDGTPTLWI
+445 LFGGIKGGAPTLWI

>member
-1 MSSYQQFYMIRT
+1 MSSYQQFYMTRT

-34 SCQRKSIVEDVQ
+34 SCQHKSIVEDVR

-53 ELKMSD
+53 ELKISD

-91 GTVKLQIVAS
+91 GTIKLKIVAS

-115 SSKSGLDTVNM
+115 PSMSGLDTVNM
-126 SNHAEGVRIIVQH
+126 SKHAEGVRIVMQH
-139 RKNEALTKEYQLK
+139 RKNASLTKEYKLK
-152 INIYDRDPYTHTWTK
+152 INIYDRDPYTHIWTK

-215 WQEVTIPKTLDSPIV
+215 WQEVTIPNMLDSPIV
-230 DIVEQGGRDEIL
+230 DIVEQGGRDAIL
-242 CLQESGQTAYYDH
+242 CLQESGQMAVYEH
-255 ANGGDWAQSN
+255 QGGKWNQSN

-284 KPFVAVKSADGVH
+284 KPLVAVKSADGVH

-340 LVYSTSNG
+340 LAYSTSNG

-362 IWPSNLPGAM
+362 IWPSDLSGAM
-372 IYEPQDQ
+372 VYEPQDH

-397 IRAYVSL
+397 MRAYVSL

-445 LFGGIKDGTPTLWI
+445 LFGGIKGGTPTLWI
-459 GQPIRFQ
+459 GKPIRFK

>member
-1 MSSYQQFYMIRT
+1 MIRT

-34 SCQRKSIVEDVQ
+34 SCQRKSLVEDVQ
-46 IESVLIS
+46 VESVLIS

-59 KSVPELEKTL
+59 KALPELEKTL
-69 FSIDHRKGLI
+69 FSIDQRKGLI

-91 GTVKLQIVAS
+91 GTVKLQITAS
-101 PDALPKVYIGGVEQ
+101 PDALPKVYVGGVEQ
-115 SSKSGLDTVNM
+115 PSMSGLDTLNL
-126 SNHAEGVRIIVQH
+126 SKHAEGVRIVMQH
-139 RKNEALTKEYQLK
+139 RNNASLTKEYQLK

-167 SAHPAPASATS
+167 SAHPAPATATS

-191 AYYYFTR
+191 AYYYFVR
-198 TTSERHLW
+198 TATKKHLW

-215 WQEVTIPKTLDSPIV
+215 WQEVTIPKTLDSPIM
-230 DIVEQGGRDEIL
+230 DIVEQGGGDAIL
-242 CLQESGQTAYYDH
+242 CLQESGQATIYEHQGAQ
-255 ANGGDWAQSN
+255 WSQSN
-265 ALPGRASYLLGNL
+265 AIPGRPSYLLGNL
-278 YHRGEN
+278 YYRGEN
-284 KPFVAVKSADGVH
+284 KPLVAVKTADGVH
-297 FNSEGGIR
+297 FNSEKGIQA
-305 VPAAFPLEQNARLS
+305 PKTFPLEQNARLS
-319 FIVEHHPVAL
+319 LTIEHHPVAL
-329 LVGGSVADTTA
+329 VIGGSVADTTA

-354 HDAGVVSK
+354 HDARVVSK

-372 IYEPQDQ
+372 IYEPKDQ
-379 TILLVKPA
+379 TILLAKPA

-397 IRAYVSL
+397 MRVYVSL
-404 NYGAM
+404 DYGTI

-416 SILPSLYY
+416 SILPSIYY
-424 EKGQKHQQ
+424 DKGQNHQQ

-445 LFGGIKDGTPTLWI
+445 LFGGIKGGAPTLWI

>member
-1 MSSYQQFYMIRT
+1 MIRT

-34 SCQRKSIVEDVQ
+34 SCQRKSLVEDVQ
-46 IESVLIS
+46 VESVLIS

-59 KSVPELEKTL
+59 KALPELEKTL
-69 FSIDHRKGLI
+69 FSIDQRKGLI

-91 GTVKLQIVAS
+91 GTVKLQITAS
-101 PDALPKVYIGGVEQ
+101 PDALPKVYVGGVEQ
-115 SSKSGLDTVNM
+115 PSMSGLDTLNL
-126 SNHAEGVRIIVQH
+126 SKHAEGVRIVMQH
-139 RKNEALTKEYQLK
+139 RNNASLTKEYQLK

-167 SAHPAPASATS
+167 SAHPAPATATS

-191 AYYYFTR
+191 AYYYFVR
-198 TTSERHLW
+198 TATEKHLW

-215 WQEVTIPKTLDSPIV
+215 WQEVTIPKKLDSPVV
-230 DIVEQGGRDEIL
+230 DIVEQGGGDAIL
-242 CLQESGQTAYYDH
+242 CLQESGQATIYEHQGAQ
-255 ANGGDWAQSN
+255 WSQSN
-265 ALPGRASYLLGNL
+265 AIPGRPSYLLGNL
-278 YHRGEN
+278 YYRGEN
-284 KPFVAVKSADGVH
+284 KPLVAVKAVDGVH

-305 VPAAFPLEQNARLS
+305 VPKTFPLEQNARLS
-319 FIVEHHPVAL
+319 LTIEHHPVAL
-329 LVGGSVADTTA
+329 VIGGSVADTTA

-362 IWPSNLPGAM
+362 IWPSDLPGAM
-372 IYEPQDQ
+372 IYEPKDQ
-379 TILLVKPA
+379 TILLAKPA

-397 IRAYVSL
+397 MRVYVSL
-404 NYGAM
+404 DYGTI

-424 EKGQKHQQ
+424 DKGQQHQQ

-445 LFGGIKDGTPTLWI
+445 LFGGIKGGAPTLWI

>member
-1 MSSYQQFYMIRT
+1 MIRT

-34 SCQRKSIVEDVQ
+34 SCQRKSLVEDVQ
-46 IESVLIS
+46 VESVLIS

-59 KSVPELEKTL
+59 KALPELEKTL
-69 FSIDHRKGLI
+69 FSIDQRKGLI

-91 GTVKLQIVAS
+91 GTVKLQITAS
-101 PDALPKVYIGGVEQ
+101 PDALPKVYVGGVEQ
-115 SSKSGLDTVNM
+115 PSMSGLDTLNL
-126 SNHAEGVRIIVQH
+126 SKHAEGVRIVMQH
-139 RKNEALTKEYQLK
+139 RNNASLTKEYQLK

-167 SAHPAPASATS
+167 SAHPAPATATS

-191 AYYYFTR
+191 AYYYFVR
-198 TTSERHLW
+198 TATEKHLW

-215 WQEVTIPKTLDSPIV
+215 WQEVTILKTLDSPVV
-230 DIVEQGGRDEIL
+230 DIVEQGGGDAIL
-242 CLQESGQTAYYDH
+242 CLQESGQATIYEHQGAQ
-255 ANGGDWAQSN
+255 WSQSN
-265 ALPGRASYLLGNL
+265 AIPGRPSYLLGNL
-278 YHRGEN
+278 YYRGEN
-284 KPFVAVKSADGVH
+284 KPLVAVKTADGVH

-305 VPAAFPLEQNARLS
+305 VPKTFPLEQNARLS
-319 FIVEHHPVAL
+319 LTIEHHPVAL
-329 LVGGSVADTTA
+329 VIGGSVADTTA

-372 IYEPQDQ
+372 IYEPKDQ
-379 TILLVKPA
+379 TILLAKPA

-397 IRAYVSL
+397 MRVYVSL
-404 NYGAM
+404 DYGTI

-416 SILPSLYY
+416 SILPSIYY
-424 EKGQKHQQ
+424 DKGQRHQQ

-445 LFGGIKDGTPTLWI
+445 LFGGIKGGAPTLWI

>member
-1 MSSYQQFYMIRT
+1 MIRT

-34 SCQRKSIVEDVQ
+34 SCQRKSLVEDVQ
-46 IESVLIS
+46 VESVLIS

-59 KSVPELEKTL
+59 KALPELEKTL
-69 FSIDHRKGLI
+69 FSIDQRKGLI

-91 GTVKLQIVAS
+91 GTVKLQITAS
-101 PDALPKVYIGGVEQ
+101 PDALPKVYVGGVEQ
-115 SSKSGLDTVNM
+115 PSMSGLDTLNL
-126 SNHAEGVRIIVQH
+126 SKHAEGVRIVMQH
-139 RKNEALTKEYQLK
+139 RKNASLTKEYQLK

-167 SAHPAPASATS
+167 SAHPAPATAMS

-191 AYYYFTR
+191 AYYYFVR
-198 TTSERHLW
+198 TATEKHLW

-215 WQEVTIPKTLDSPIV
+215 WQEVTIPKALDSPIV
-230 DIVEQGGRDEIL
+230 DIVEQGGCDAIL
-242 CLQESGQTAYYDH
+242 CLQESGQATIYEHQGAQ
-255 ANGGDWAQSN
+255 WSQSN
-265 ALPGRASYLLGNL
+265 AIPGRPSYLLGNL
-278 YHRGEN
+278 YYRGEN
-284 KPFVAVKSADGVH
+284 KPLVAVKTADGVH
-297 FNSEGGIR
+297 FNSEKGIQA
-305 VPAAFPLEQNARLS
+305 PKTFPLEQNARLS
-319 FIVEHHPVAL
+319 LTIEHHPVAL
-329 LVGGSVADTTA
+329 VIGGSVADTTA

-362 IWPSNLPGAM
+362 IWSSNLPGAM
-372 IYEPQDQ
+372 IYEPKDQ
-379 TILLVKPA
+379 TILLAKPA

-397 IRAYVSL
+397 MRVYVSL
-404 NYGAM
+404 DYGTI

-424 EKGQKHQQ
+424 DKGRQHQQ

-445 LFGGIKDGTPTLWI
+445 LFGGIKGGAPTLWI